1 MRVFVKRRACG
12 QCHVS
17 LHSLW
22 VVPWGAI
29 WLFWDN
35 LLITIQYGLL
45 ERKRERERAKEF
57 PFSAQSECGELMT
70 WANAGIFSVPPR
82 SEKLFFVCVCVL
94 FYTNWV
100 SVMLLKNNYE
110 DDCEWKYDNKSRVFF
125 YARFW
130 QDDVFQLLI
139 SFNTLRLE
147 RVYAFKFLHSLCLV
161 CVYVFVFVRQ
171 SKGANMNKSLQSTAK
186 MFSNCQF
193 RKRLQ
198 NLDIKTVV

>member
-45 ERKRERERAKEF
+45 ERKREREREPRNFLFLPKVNVENWWHEQTQA
-57 PFSAQSECGELMT
+57 FSLSHLEVK
-70 WANAGIFSVPPR
+70 N
-82 SEKLFFVCVCVL
+82 FFVCVCVCVL

-100 SVMLLKNNYE
+100 SVMLLKNDYE

-147 RVYAFKFLHSLCLV
+147 RVYAFKE
-161 CVYVFVFVRQ
+161 
-171 SKGANMNKSLQSTAK
+171 K
-186 MFSNCQF
+186 MIY
-193 RKRLQ
+193 RW
-198 NLDIKTVV
+198 KTTLKDWKKINEMSP